1 MFNKKNLR
9 KMNFIIGSLSIIL
22 VLLSMFDFQW
32 RGASLVNAI
41 PNVEIALLT
50 PLKTEIVNLLG
61 NDFGNSLFLILSINL
76 AWYVCVVLPVYL
88 FIFVKE
94 LLSIEKK

>member
-9 KMNFIIGSLSIIL
+9 KMNFIIGSLSIIF

-32 RGASLVNAI
+32 RGSSLVNAI
-41 PNVEIALLT
+41 PSIEISVLT
-50 PLKTEIVNLLG
+50 PLKIEIVNLLG
-61 NDFGNSLFLILSINL
+61 NELGNSLFLILSINI
-76 AWYVCVVLPVYL
+76 AWYVCVVFPIYL

-94 LLSIEKK
+94 LISIEKK

>member
-9 KMNFIIGSLSIIL
+9 KMNFIIGALSIIL

-41 PNVEIALLT
+41 PSVEISVLT

-94 LLSIEKK
+94 LIEIEKK